1 MKDQTTFHT
10 LWPAANGTRTTPS
23 ISAMVARKKK
33 KKKFFIFLA
42 SSGREGAT
50 TRSASRPS
58 RVITAVHILLLH
70 NEINIFY
77 FPSALQRKRLP
88 ILLRPWFTFGTLA
101 SHFHLIPQAN
111 TFLLLFVASDSTVC
125 SRSSWRPFYSWA
137 ARCRQ

>member
-23 ISAMVARKKK
+23 LSAMVARKKK

-70 NEINIFY
+70 NEINIFL
-77 FPSALQRKRLP
+77 FSKCITTKTSSHFTSALVHVRDFGLP
-88 ILLRPWFTFGTLA
+88 FPFDSPSEYFLAPLR
-101 SHFHLIPQAN
+101 
-111 TFLLLFVASDSTVC
+111 
-125 SRSSWRPFYSWA
+125 R
-137 ARCRQ
+137 